1 MLAKEG
7 DKIDSINATVPDHMH
22 AAICFTAMQ
31 AGKHV
36 YCQKPMCH
44 DVAEIRALTELAARK
59 QVKTQLGNQHSSA
72 AGDRMAVAW
81 LKDGVIG
88 RIKHVYLCSNR
99 ASGMAYRLNQPDPPT
114 APVPAHLDWDLWLG
128 TAPERPYAAE
138 VYHPAK
144 WRTWLDFG
152 TGWSGDIGCHI
163 LSAPWKGLG
172 LKAPI
177 SIEGR
182 VNRDWLDSP
191 EQ

>member
-128 TAPERPYAAE
+128 RLPSGPMPQRSIIPPNGG
-138 VYHPAK
+138 H
-144 WRTWLDFG
+144 
-152 TGWSGDIGCHI
+152 GWI
-163 LSAPWKGLG
+163 SAPAGV
-172 LKAPI
+172 AI
-177 SIEGR
+177 SAAISSVRRGR
-182 VNRDWLDSP
+182 DSG
-191 EQ
+191 